1 MTRFIS
7 KEKLG
12 KKARRELDR
21 RQRRI
26 WPLCPVTRTAES
38 KKLYNRKRK
47 SHDFHDEWTRGI
59 FGLRTAVSTISVSRE
74 T

>member
-1 MTRFIS
+1 MTGFIP
-7 KEKLG
+7 KEKLD
-12 KKARRELDR
+12 KKAHRQLDYQ
-21 RQRRI
+21 QRRI

-47 SHDFHDEWTRGI
+47 SHDFQDERTRGI
-59 FGLRTAVSTISVSRE
+59 FGFHTAISTISVSWE